1 MAPREV
7 VDYVVV
13 HEVVHLEELNHSK
26 RFWQKVKALVPDFFQ
41 AKRWLELH
49 QRVLYHDAG

>member
-7 VDYVVV
+7 VDYVAV

-26 RFWQKVKALVPDFFQ
+26 RFWQKVETLMPDYLR

-49 QRVLYHDAG
+49 HRSLHNGA